1 MATKHNKT
9 RVANSA
15 LPLTLE
21 NQYPVLV
28 GALGLFE
35 PGFVLVRDQ
44 PETQAWDEM
53 KVHHKNTG

>member
-44 PETQAWDEM
+44 PEMQIRAAI
-53 KVHHKNTG
+53 KAP